1 MCVCVFMYNSW
12 FVCSSFSLLL
22 HSRVK
27 QLESSQEAFFFFL
40 PFLKANLRKFNNN
53 IASYSYRHTLVLFLA
68 LYLHCNPF
76 KVSYNYVNFKQ
87 NHFKVKMISELL

>member
-1 MCVCVFMYNSW
+1 MFVYNSW

-27 QLESSQEAFFFFL
+27 QLESSQEAFFFF
-40 PFLKANLRKFNNN
+40 PFFKGKFNLRKFNNN
-53 IASYSYRHTLVLFLA
+53 IASYSYRQTLVLFLA